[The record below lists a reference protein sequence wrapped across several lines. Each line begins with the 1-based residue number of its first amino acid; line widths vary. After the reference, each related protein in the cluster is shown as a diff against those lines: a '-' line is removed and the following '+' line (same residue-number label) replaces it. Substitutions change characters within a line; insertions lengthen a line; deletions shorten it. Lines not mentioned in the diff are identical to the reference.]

1 MSGRRLRCPR
11 ARRLHGRGV
20 FKEIIEARA
29 RVDVGHFSVHA
40 KPCASGSSTSGAHRI
55 GISIGRPVGTAARR
69 NRIKRL
75 IREAFRLGQHDFPNE
90 PPAPYD
96 LVVVVRPRRADADAG
111 DAAAAD
117 SLPAYQRALHDALVR
132 LHAIWTKRRRSS
144 APDARGEESGDPR

>member
-1 MSGRRLRCPR
+1 MSGRRLRFPR
-11 ARRLHGRGV
+11 ARRLRGRGV

-29 RVDVGHFSVHA
+29 RVDVGIFSVHA
-40 KPCASGSSTSGAHRI
+40 KPSTSGAHRI

-75 IREAFRLGQHDFPNE
+75 IREAFRLGQHDFPGE

-96 LVVVVRPRRADADAG
+96 LVVVVRPRRANADAG
-111 DAAAAD
+111 DADAGD

-132 LHAIWTKRRRSS
+132 VHAIWSKRRKTST
-144 APDARGEESGDPR
+144 PDAGGEDGGDAR